1 MPGTMALGYQNGLPK
16 DHMEIATRL
25 TRTCYEM
32 YNKMPTKLSP
42 EIVYFNQAPGSSDD
56 LIVKVSTMST
66 IYCMMFKIL
75 SYNLFYYLSD
85 FLIDKLPV
93 NSIINKIKVPY

>member
-56 LIVKVSTMST
+56 LIVKVSTICT
-66 IYCMMFKIL
+66 IYIIVGFLKMFVLLK
-75 SYNLFYYLSD
+75 
-85 FLIDKLPV
+85 
-93 NSIINKIKVPY
+93 

>member
-56 LIVKVSTMST
+56 LIVKVSNMCT
-66 IYCMMFKIL
+66 IYCRIFKMFEKIL
-75 SYNLFYYLSD
+75 HN
-85 FLIDKLPV
+85 
-93 NSIINKIKVPY
+93 

>member
-56 LIVKVSTMST
+56 LIVKVSTNYLCLQY
-66 IYCMMFKIL
+66 IAGFLNCL
-75 SYNLFYYLSD
+75 SYDLSILFPLRLLD
-85 FLIDKLPV
+85 
-93 NSIINKIKVPY
+93 